1 MTLYQIFFWF
11 LKKND
16 VSYEL
21 RSLYNSNPQY
31 NYKDYYTNN
40 NNNLFI
46 TIKSLHDFFDE
57 RVSEY
62 HWGTSQIQWI
72 FDDILGYNHSKCSSK
87 LVKAIKKWARF
98 VKNNIKLDLNVGDT
112 VELSYYYVGD
122 LNLERNGIVKSLSP
136 DNRMINV
143 ELSNKVIRAIPI
155 FDIKRVN
162 GEEPLFYIKYKKK
175 IYNGAEQQ

>member
-11 LKKND
+11 LKLND

-57 RVSEY
+57 RVSES
-62 HWGTSQIQWI
+62 T
-72 FDDILGYNHSKCSSK
+72 LN
-87 LVKAIKKWARF
+87 KARPVNDTIVF
-98 VKNNIKLDLNVGDT
+98 LNFISMPSFCID
-112 VELSYYYVGD
+112 
-122 LNLERNGIVKSLSP
+122 
-136 DNRMINV
+136 
-143 ELSNKVIRAIPI
+143 
-155 FDIKRVN
+155 
-162 GEEPLFYIKYKKK
+162 
-175 IYNGAEQQ
+175 

>member
-11 LKKND
+11 LKLND

-72 FDDILGYNHSKCSSK
+72 FDDILGYNHSRCSSK

-98 VKNNIKLDLNVGDT
+98 VKN
-112 VELSYYYVGD
+112 
-122 LNLERNGIVKSLSP
+122 
-136 DNRMINV
+136 V
-143 ELSNKVIRAIPI
+143 ELSNKLIRAIPI

-162 GEEPLFYIKYKKK
+162 GEEPLFYIRYKKK